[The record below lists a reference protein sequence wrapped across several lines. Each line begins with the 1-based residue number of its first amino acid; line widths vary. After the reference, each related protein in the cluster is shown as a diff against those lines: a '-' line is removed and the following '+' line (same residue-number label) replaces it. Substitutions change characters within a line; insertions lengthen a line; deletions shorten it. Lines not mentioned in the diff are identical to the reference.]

1 MSEEQSIFEM
11 SDEDVSS
18 KPYSAFA
25 NESNEV
31 DESQEETQVDTEV
44 EIHQEFDTDEDN
56 NEVED
61 TADESDT
68 DSNDNANQ
76 FEEDSTSDSND
87 DSDEKEKESD
97 EKQQSEDLDYEVAYK
112 EIFKP
117 FKANGKEIQVKT
129 PEEAIQLMQM
139 GANYNKKMSGI
150 KDQLPYLKMLEKN
163 KLLDTDKLSYAIDLL
178 NGDQRAIAKL
188 VKEHDLDLFDIEED
202 EAYSPSDKSVSK
214 EEIEFQ
220 EVIQDLKNS
229 ENYDRVISTVTEVMD
244 AASKQF
250 IVNNPKV
257 MNVIEMHMAE
267 GIYDI
272 IWDEVERRNT
282 TGNSLQGLNS
292 LEAYKVVGDY
302 LNEQGLLGGNSQK
315 EEKKVV
321 KQQQVENT
329 KRKKQATSKPKTNP
343 KQNNNENKI
352 NPLEMSD
359 EEFAKLS
366 GMSHLR

>member
-1 MSEEQSIFEM
+1 MSEEKSVFEM
-11 SDEDVSS
+11 SDEDVLN

-25 NESNEV
+25 KESNEI
-31 DESQEETQVDTEV
+31 DESQEDTQADTEV
-44 EIHQEFDTDEDN
+44 DNHQEKDSDEDR
-56 NEVED
+56 NEFDD

-68 DSNDNANQ
+68 DSNDNADPSD
-76 FEEDSTSDSND
+76 EDSTSDSND
-87 DSDEKEKESD
+87 DSDEKEEESD
-97 EKQQSEDLDYEVAYK
+97 EKQESEEINYEEAYK
-112 EIFKP
+112 QIFKP
-117 FKANGKEIQVKT
+117 FKANGKDIQIKT
-129 PEEAIQLMQM
+129 AEEAIQLMQM

-202 EAYSPSDKSVSK
+202 EEYKPSDKSVSK
-214 EEIEFQ
+214 QEIEFQ

-229 ENYDRVISTVTEVMD
+229 DNYDRVIETVTEVMD
-244 AASKQF
+244 NPSKQF
-250 IVNNPKV
+250 IVNNPQV
-257 MNVIEMHMAE
+257 MNVIEMHMAQ
-267 GIYDI
+267 GIYDT
-272 IWDEVERRNT
+272 IWEEVERRNS
-282 TGNSLQGLNS
+282 TGTSLQGLNS

-302 LNEQGLLGGNSQK
+302 LNEQGLLGGNQQEDKSVIKQEQ
-315 EEKKVV
+315 EEK
-321 KQQQVENT
+321 T

-343 KQNNNENKI
+343 KQNNNDNKI

>member
-1 MSEEQSIFEM
+1 MSEEKSFFEM
-11 SDEDVSS
+11 SDEEVNS

-25 NESNEV
+25 KESNEV
-31 DESQEETQVDTEV
+31 DESQEESQVDTEV
-44 EIHQEFDTDEDN
+44 DDLQEDDTEEDHNEFD
-56 NEVED
+56 D
-61 TADESDT
+61 TAEESDT
-68 DSNDNANQ
+68 DSNDNADPSD
-76 FEEDSTSDSND
+76 EDSTSDSND
-87 DSDEKEKESD
+87 DSDEKEEESD
-97 EKQQSEDLDYEVAYK
+97 EEQESKDVNYEEAYK
-112 EIFKP
+112 QIFKP

-188 VKEHDLDLFDIEED
+188 VKEHDLDLFDIQED
-202 EAYSPSDKSVSK
+202 EDYQPSDKSVSK
-214 EEIEFQ
+214 QEIEFQ

-229 ENYDRVISTVTEVMD
+229 DNYDRVIETVTEVMD
-244 AASKQF
+244 NASKQF
-250 IVNNPKV
+250 IVNNPQV
-257 MNVIEMHMAE
+257 MNVLDLHMAE
-267 GIYDI
+267 GIYDT
-272 IWDEVERRNT
+272 IWEEVERRNA
-282 TGNSLQGLNS
+282 TGDSLNGLNS

-302 LNEQGLLGGNSQK
+302 LNEKGLLGGKAPENKKVIK
-315 EEKKVV
+315 EEKK
-321 KQQQVENT
+321 EIT

-343 KQNNNENKI
+343 KQDNDNNKI